1 MTIVC
6 YKAPKWLAGILK
18 IFKKRLAFSEKL
30 CYTSP
35 VAKRRHN
42 IRVWRSLVS
51 RLNGVQEAAGSNPVT
66 RTKSSWTA
74 QVHDDFFMLRIKKSS
89 FTCSVTPPLKL
100 TIAAAGLWFCFQF
113 QQLIYS
119 VHMAQAKGLEIE
131 RFRVLF

>member
-1 MTIVC
+1 MISGRQGDD
-6 YKAPKWLAGILK
+6 AE
-18 IFKKRLAFSEKL
+18 R
-30 CYTSP
+30 
-35 VAKRRHN
+35 N

-89 FTCSVTPPLKL
+89 FTCSVTSPLKF

-131 RFRVLF
+131 RFRALF

>member
-1 MTIVC
+1 MLR
-6 YKAPKWLAGILK
+6 AH
-18 IFKKRLAFSEKL
+18 KL
-30 CYTSP
+30 
-35 VAKRRHN
+35 
-42 IRVWRSLVS
+42 
-51 RLNGVQEAAGSNPVT
+51 
-66 RTKSSWTA
+66 SWTA